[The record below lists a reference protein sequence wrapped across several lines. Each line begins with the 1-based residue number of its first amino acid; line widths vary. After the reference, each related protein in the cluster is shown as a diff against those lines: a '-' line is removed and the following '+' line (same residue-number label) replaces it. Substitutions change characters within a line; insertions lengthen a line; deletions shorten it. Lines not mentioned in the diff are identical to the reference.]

1 MWFRV
6 EPGRGVPIYVQLM
19 EQIRRAVASG
29 VLAPG
34 EQLPSVRE
42 LALQL
47 SINPNTVSRAY
58 QELEHEGI
66 IYTLRGRGTFVAA
79 PSSTL
84 THRERLRRLDE
95 AVERLFVEAY
105 QLRCTPAEVL
115 AAVRKKVARM
125 GRKDTQKEEIE
136 HGDE

>member
-79 PSSTL
+79 PSHTL
-84 THRERLRRLDE
+84 TDRERLRRLNE
-95 AVERLFVEAY
+95 AVEKLFVEAY

-115 AAVRKKVARM
+115 AAVKKKVAGM
-125 GRKDTQKEEIE
+125 GGKDTQKEEIE
-136 HGDE
+136 HDDE